1 MGPRTRLAATL
12 VVLLAAPTLAAN
24 LGEIQKTGVLR
35 VLKALDEH
43 ITNVRRSIAWNRL
56 VVKYFGASALEVLRE
71 ARAE

>member
-1 MGPRTRLAATL
+1 MAMGPRTRLAATL
-12 VVLLAAPTLAAN
+12 VVLLAASTLAAD

-35 VLKALDEH
+35 VLKALH